1 MHAPPRR
8 LAFLLAALSALG
20 PFSIDTYLPAFPAMA
35 QALHATDIEIQQSLT
50 AYLLP
55 FAFMMLWH
63 GAISDALGRRRI
75 ILFGLGLFAAAS
87 LVCASATRVE
97 MLWFGRA
104 LQGCSSG
111 IGIVVGR
118 AMVRDLLD
126 GPEAQ
131 RLMSKIAVL
140 FAIAPAIAPV
150 IGGWLL
156 HFFDW
161 QASFIFLALLAGS
174 LLTACALWLPETLA
188 ADKRQSLHP
197 APLARAYGRVFRHRR
212 FLLLALSNACNFNA
226 FFIYVLASPVFLIRH
241 LGLSAQSFAWMFV
254 PQVTG
259 MMIGSYLSGRLAGRL
274 SPQQTV
280 RLAYLLMGGGATLNL
295 GLNLTLPPGLPW
307 SIVPLPL
314 FACGMALA
322 MPSVQL
328 LALDLFPTR
337 RGLAS
342 SGLGVVHTG
351 IAVLSSALLV
361 PLLWAST
368 LELAGGMAVMMLLGG
383 AAFVLSQR
391 TREQPAATGP
401 DLKKPR
407 G

>member
-1 MHAPPRR
+1 MNPPPRR
-8 LAFLLAALSALG
+8 LAFLLAALAALG

-35 QALHATDIEIQQSLT
+35 QSLHASDIEIQQSLT

-63 GAISDALGRRRI
+63 GAISDALGRRHI
-75 ILFGLGLFAAAS
+75 ILFGLGLFASAS
-87 LVCASATRVE
+87 LVCASATRIE
-97 MLWFGRA
+97 MLWLGRA

-126 GPEAQ
+126 GPDAQ
-131 RLMSKIAVL
+131 RLMAKIAVL

-161 QASFIFLALLAGS
+161 PATFIFLALLAA
-174 LLTACALWLPETLA
+174 LLLAACALWLPETLPVEQ
-188 ADKRQSLHP
+188 RQSLHP
-197 APLARAYGRVFRHRR
+197 APLAGAYARLFRHRR
-212 FLLLALSNACNFNA
+212 FLLLALANACNFNA
-226 FFIYVLASPVFLIRH
+226 LFIYILASPVFLIRH
-241 LGLSAQSFAWMFV
+241 LGLSAQSFGWMFV
-254 PQVTG
+254 PQVAG
-259 MMIGSYLSGRLAGRL
+259 MMLGSSLSGRLAGRL
-274 SPQQTV
+274 SSPQTV
-280 RLAYLLMGGGATLNL
+280 RLAYLLMSAAALLNL

-307 SIVPLPL
+307 SILPLPL

-322 MPSVQL
+322 MPNLQL

-342 SGLGVVHTG
+342 SGLGVVHTS

-368 LELAGGMAVMMLLGG
+368 LELSSGMALMMMTGG
-383 AAFVLSQR
+383 TAFVLSQR
-391 TREQPAATGP
+391 GV
-401 DLKKPR
+401 
-407 G
+407 